1 MCVCVLVFFLFFL
14 GKGGGGGIELSPREG
29 IFFETEKQRMRRLL
43 GAY

>member
-1 MCVCVLVFFLFFL
+1 MCVCACFFGFFFR
-14 GKGGGGGIELSPREG
+14 GGGGIELSPREG

>member
-1 MCVCVLVFFLFFL
+1 MCVCLFFWVFFRE
-14 GKGGGGGIELSPREG
+14 GGGGIELSPREG

>member
-1 MCVCVLVFFLFFL
+1 MCVGACLFVFFFR
-14 GKGGGGGIELSPREG
+14 GGIELSPREG

>member
-1 MCVCVLVFFLFFL
+1 MCVCVLVFLFFFFR
-14 GKGGGGGIELSPREG
+14 GGEGIELSPREG